1 MTNRT
6 GISRIVAGAVVSG
19 ALSLTSVFG
28 AGPAH
33 ADSTT
38 YTEFK
43 IYKFID
49 KASWSDVDGRDFLVW
64 QKAPGATEEDVAM
77 YYNKIAFQYAT
88 TTDSQESPTTQ
99 TTIKKIDRD
108 IVGID

>member
-1 MTNRT
+1 MTKRNV
-6 GISRIVAGAVVSG
+6 SRIVAGAVVAG

-49 KASWSDVDGRDFLVW
+49 KASWSDVDGRDFLAW
-64 QKAPGATEEDVAM
+64 QKAPGATEEVAM

-88 TTDSQESPTTQ
+88 TSDSLE
-99 TTIKKIDRD
+99 
-108 IVGID
+108 